1 MVKTK
6 KKCLRSPSEE
16 DDDSQEPTK
25 VVQPQRSM
33 VVESDSSTESDSEG
47 SMQLGLHTM
56 FGHDIGVSD
65 PSQIASSPTSP
76 FTSVLLYHN
85 ILWTSLLMIT
95 YSECHIANLIVDFHD
110 E

>member
-6 KKCLRSPSEE
+6 KQKCLRSPSEE
-16 DDDSQEPTK
+16 DDDSQEPK

-33 VVESDSSTESDSEG
+33 VAESDSSTESDSDG

-65 PSQIASSPTSP
+65 PSQIASSPISP

-85 ILWTSLLMIT
+85 ILWTSLLMIPC
-95 YSECHIANLIVDFHD
+95 SECHIANLIVDFHD